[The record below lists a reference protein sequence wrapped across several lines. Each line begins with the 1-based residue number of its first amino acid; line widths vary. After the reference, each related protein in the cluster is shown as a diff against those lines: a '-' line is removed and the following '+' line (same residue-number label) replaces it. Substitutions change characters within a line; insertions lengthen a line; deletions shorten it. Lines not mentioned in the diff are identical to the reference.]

1 VTNDLKDRIAVL
13 MLSILP
19 FYHKK
24 IFSLRPGVSGT
35 QAAQYKVLWILTRE
49 GILPMSELGKH
60 LFISKP
66 YITTLVDQ
74 LIRDGHVERIPDTRD
89 RRVINISITPAGEKH
104 LQRAGVEYKTDIK
117 NILSDLDDNDLEELR
132 QSLEKLHSIFAKIK

>member
-1 VTNDLKDRIAVL
+1 VTDDLKDRIAVL

-24 IFSLRPGVSGT
+24 IFSLGHAVTGM

-60 LFISKP
+60 LYISKP

-74 LIRDGHVERIPDTRD
+74 LIRDGYVERIPDIRD
-89 RRVINISITPAGEKH
+89 RRVINISITPSGKKNLH
-104 LQRAGVEYKTDIK
+104 RAGVGFKADIK
-117 NILSDLDDNDLEELR
+117 NLLAGLDDNDLKELH
-132 QSLEKLHSIFAKIK
+132 QSLNKLHSIFAKIK

>member
-1 VTNDLKDRIAVL
+1 VTDDLKDRIAGL

-24 IFSLRPGVSGT
+24 IFSQGHAVTGM

-60 LFISKP
+60 LSISRP

-74 LIRDGHVERIPDTRD
+74 LIRDGYVERIPDIWD
-89 RRVINISITPAGEKH
+89 RRVINICITPSGKKN
-104 LQRAGVEYKTDIK
+104 LQQAGVVFKADIK
-117 NILSDLDDNDLEELR
+117 NLLAGLDDNDLKELC